1 MRDCAHFDRVLAT
14 RSSDGAGEVVIGCC
28 AKFAAC
34 VADASQAMR
43 VPGATLG
50 VCEGCQLFAPIIGV
64 DYLVC
69 PFRGAATGAEMV
81 ASHCGCDRKIY
92 HCDKKGKCLKRLPV
106 GKSASAFGADLDGVT
121 ICKSCNVPPSLKT
134 RVD

>member
-1 MRDCAHFDRVLAT
+1 
-14 RSSDGAGEVVIGCC
+14 VVIGCC

-34 VADASQAMR
+34 VADSSQAVR

-50 VCEGCQLFAPIIGV
+50 VCEGCHLFAPIIGV

-69 PFRGAATGAEMV
+69 PFRGAATGAELV
-81 ASHCGCDRKIY
+81 GSCGCDRKIY

-106 GKSASAFGADLDGVT
+106 GKSVSAFGAYLDGVT
-121 ICKSCNVPPSLKT
+121 ICKSCNVPASVETGLDRIPKVS
-134 RVD
+134 